1 MGNGSLRLF
10 LLVVRSVPVHFTGF
24 LILSLSP
31 SSRKAYRPIVQEETI
46 TRTRGGGLVM
56 SDVKSSDA
64 MANLVKFMIFLAV
77 VALLA
82 TLVIYFTAVAPY
94 QQAVAPMNLF

>member
-1 MGNGSLRLF
+1 
-10 LLVVRSVPVHFTGF
+10 
-24 LILSLSP
+24 
-31 SSRKAYRPIVQEETI
+31 
-46 TRTRGGGLVM
+46 M

-64 MANLVKFMIFLAV
+64 MGNLVKFMIFLAV

-94 QQAVAPMNLF
+94 QQLVAPMNYYN

>member
-1 MGNGSLRLF
+1 
-10 LLVVRSVPVHFTGF
+10 
-24 LILSLSP
+24 
-31 SSRKAYRPIVQEETI
+31 
-46 TRTRGGGLVM
+46 M

-64 MANLVKFMIFLAV
+64 MRNLVKFMIFLGF
-77 VALLA
+77 VALVA